1 MSRDDRWLAEYRRR
15 HPHLFPDE
23 PTPTPGPAPPRS
35 NGYENEA
42 AFQADAVDKLKE
54 LGWDVQESYKGS
66 QRGGQIWMTPGW
78 PDLVATLPDG
88 RRRIVFFELKQPGN
102 KPTDD
107 QLACHARL
115 RRAGFRVIVA
125 YTLDDLLTAQRE
137 ERF

>member
-1 MSRDDRWLAEYRRR
+1 VSRDERWLAEYRRR

-42 AFQADAVDKLKE
+42 AFQADAVRTLCG
-54 LGWDVQESYKGS
+54 LGWSVQENLKGS
-66 QRGGQIWMTPGW
+66 AGNGPVYYGKGW
-78 PDLVATLPDG
+78 PDLDIYMEDG
-88 RRRIVFFELKQPGN
+88 RRRIWYAELKQPGN

-137 ERF
+137 ERL